1 MRQQLM
7 KPIPQERVQN
17 NTVEQIVDVPV
28 SQIQEE
34 TVEVIQLLPQD
45 RMSDR
50 VVEPIV
56 DSPSS
61 TDSVA
66 DSSHGELEQIIAMP
80 VMVQRQVQKTVE
92 VPQIPFIDEA
102 VDVPVIVQ
110 RQVPI
115 VQRVQKTVEASQAQS
130 TDKVMNALVIMQRQ
144 VPAIQVAQKTVKELR
159 STFEVGHTN
168 EVHAWNQPD
177 KNRWRKKQGV

>member
-1 MRQQLM
+1 M

-17 NTVEQIVDVPV
+17 NTVEQIVDVPF

-50 VVEPIV
+50 VIEQIV
-56 DSPSS
+56 DTPSS

-66 DSSHGELEQIIAMP
+66 DSSHGEQMP
-80 VMVQRQVQKTVE
+80 
-92 VPQIPFIDEA
+92 
-102 VDVPVIVQ
+102 
-110 RQVPI
+110 
-115 VQRVQKTVEASQAQS
+115 
-130 TDKVMNALVIMQRQ
+130 

-159 STFEVGHTN
+159 TN
-168 EVHAWNQPD
+168 EVHARNQP
-177 KNRWRKKQGV
+177 GPPSS